1 MRSSRSR
8 SYSDKGGSG
17 FSVIVGEFDGLVCN
31 DILRCV
37 INQGKRPET
46 KRLRACGM
54 STDVRVACLPKR
66 TNNSDRSQ
74 VKQASGRGEIPPVAG
89 PVSVF
94 EWAGPCAC
102 TCATASEAQEFRAM
116 PDAALDAAA
125 APAVGA
131 DDALVLLRGIP
142 GSHGS
147 PGASRLRQEEEIREN
162 LTEGG
167 SLLSVF
173 PPHHPVIRCP
183 SLVLRSYAPPSGGM
197 RQARR
202 RCCGAESCAV
212 QDPARCRILRAGS
225 CALPELGGHRT
236 SAR

>member
-1 MRSSRSR
+1 MRDQPR
-8 SYSDKGGSG
+8 
-17 FSVIVGEFDGLVCN
+17 
-31 DILRCV
+31 
-37 INQGKRPET
+37 ET
-46 KRLRACGM
+46 ARNESLRACGM

-147 PGASRLRQEEEIREN
+147 PGASRLRQE
-162 LTEGG
+162 
-167 SLLSVF
+167 
-173 PPHHPVIRCP
+173 
-183 SLVLRSYAPPSGGM
+183 
-197 RQARR
+197 
-202 RCCGAESCAV
+202 
-212 QDPARCRILRAGS
+212 
-225 CALPELGGHRT
+225 
-236 SAR
+236 